1 MAQADRVVT
10 AQRRMARPA
19 ERRRFGGDMARPR
32 GLLVTGASGYLGSLI
47 VATLLRHET
56 ARLLTPVRGTPDSV
70 LAPVGAELATEG
82 ADSALLQLGRL
93 EIPRL
98 PPADELDR
106 LLPTM
111 REFGVDEVI
120 HCAAC
125 LDYFNRPEL
134 EAVNIELTRRVVALA
149 QKARVRRFVYIST
162 AFSSGYIDTAVPEE
176 LHAEPPNDPTDYTRT
191 KRMAEHLVASS
202 GLPYLIIR
210 PSIVIGDSRDGHYSG
225 KRYGLYQL
233 WSGIE
238 RLLCR
243 EWQPEMHIFAP
254 SRARTNLVHQ
264 DAFQS
269 AFLAAYRLLPD
280 NTILNLVS
288 DDDMAPSSRQLW
300 DTWFDACNRPRRR
313 IYYER
318 MADIPMHAIPR
329 AQRALLALA
338 SVNLN
343 IISHDW
349 SFDTGG
355 LATLRSRGLDFPDAT
370 LDSVLVC
377 QRQFIDQSA
386 TIQRFL
392 GQIREPS
399 MPVEAAAP

>member
-1 MAQADRVVT
+1 
-10 AQRRMARPA
+10 
-19 ERRRFGGDMARPR
+19 MARPR
-32 GLLVTGASGYLGSLI
+32 GILVTGASGYLGSLI
-47 VATLLRHET
+47 VATLLRHEA
-56 ARLLTPVRGTPDSV
+56 ARLLAPVRGTPDSV
-70 LAPVGAELATEG
+70 LAPVGAELAAQG
-82 ADSALLQLGRL
+82 PASVLSQLGRL

-106 LLPTM
+106 LVPMM

-125 LDYFNRPEL
+125 LDYFNGPEL
-134 EAVNIELTRRVVALA
+134 EAVNVDLTRRLVELAL
-149 QKARVRRFVYIST
+149 KAHVRRFVYIST
-162 AFSSGYIDTAVPEE
+162 AFSSGYIDTSVLEE
-176 LHAEPPNDPTDYTRT
+176 LHAEPSRDPTDYTRT
-191 KRMAEHLVASS
+191 KRTAEHIVANS
-202 GLPYLIIR
+202 GLPYLIVR

-243 EWQPEMHIFAP
+243 EWQPEMHVFAP
-254 SRARTNLVHQ
+254 SRSRANLVHQ
-264 DAFQS
+264 DAFQN
-269 AFLAAYRLLPD
+269 AFLAAYQLLPD
-280 NTILNLVS
+280 DTVMNLVS
-288 DDDMAPSSRQLW
+288 DDDVAPTSRQLW
-300 DTWFDACNRPRRR
+300 DTWFDACNRPHRRF
-313 IYYER
+313 YYER

-343 IISHDW
+343 IISHAW
-349 SFDTGG
+349 SFDTGS
-355 LATLRSRGLDFPDAT
+355 LAMLRTRGLDFRDTT
-370 LDSVLVC
+370 LDSVMVC

-392 GQIREPS
+392 GQICES
-399 MPVEAAAP
+399 GMSVEAAIP

>member
-1 MAQADRVVT
+1 
-10 AQRRMARPA
+10 
-19 ERRRFGGDMARPR
+19 MARPR
-32 GLLVTGASGYLGSLI
+32 GIMVTGASGYLGSLI

-56 ARLLTPVRGTPDSV
+56 ARLLTPVRSTADSV

-82 ADSALLQLGRL
+82 HDSALSQLGRL
-93 EIPRL
+93 EIPRW
-98 PPADELDR
+98 PPADELDQ
-106 LLPTM
+106 LIPAMLAL
-111 REFGVDEVI
+111 GVDEVV

-134 EAVNIELTRRVVALA
+134 EAVNVELTRKLVALA
-149 QKARVRRFVYIST
+149 QKARVRRFIYIST
-162 AFSSGYIDTAVPEE
+162 AFSSGYIDGPVSEQ
-176 LHAEPPNDPTDYTRT
+176 LHAEPAEDPTDYTRT
-191 KRMAEHLVASS
+191 KRMAEHIVATS
-202 GLPYLIIR
+202 GLSYLIIR

-243 EWQPEMHIFAP
+243 EWQPEVHVFAP
-254 SRARTNLVHQ
+254 SRSRANLIHQ

-269 AFLAAYRLLPD
+269 AFIAAHRFLPD
-280 NTILNLVS
+280 NSIVNLVS
-288 DDDMAPSSRQLW
+288 DNDVAPTSRQLW
-300 DTWFDACNRPRRR
+300 DTWLDVCNRPRRR
-313 IYYER
+313 IYYEQ

-349 SFDTGG
+349 SFDTGC
-355 LATLRSRGLDFPDAT
+355 LELLRRRGLDFRDTT
-370 LDSVLVC
+370 LESVEVC

-392 GQIREPS
+392 VQACEPKV
-399 MPVEAAAP
+399 PVEAAAP